1 MSKKDWTTTIP
12 TRELIEMSLKS
23 NEDLQCLKDVLE
35 LTKLEDF
42 QLPENILYL
51 VCELIWLDSSV
62 LLILRRDMTE
72 PQFYDKEQKEVII
85 SETTLTSLMTLM
97 LAKTQA
103 MNDLNS
109 YGYSVS
115 LQ

>member
-12 TRELIEMSLKS
+12 TQELIEMSLKS
-23 NEDLQCLKDVLE
+23 NEDLQCLKDILE
-35 LTKLEDF
+35 FARLEDF
-42 QLPENILYL
+42 LLPENIFYL

-62 LLILRRDMTE
+62 LLILRRDMAE
-72 PQFYDKEQKEVII
+72 PQFYDKEQREII
-85 SETTLTSLMTLM
+85 VSEITLKSLMTLM
-97 LAKTQA
+97 LAKAQA

-115 LQ
+115 LL

>member
-1 MSKKDWTTTIP
+1 
-12 TRELIEMSLKS
+12 
-23 NEDLQCLKDVLE
+23 
-35 LTKLEDF
+35 
-42 QLPENILYL
+42 
-51 VCELIWLDSSV
+51 
-62 LLILRRDMTE
+62 MTE
-72 PQFYDKEQKEVII
+72 PRFYDKEQKEVII

-109 YGYSVS
+109 YGYSAS